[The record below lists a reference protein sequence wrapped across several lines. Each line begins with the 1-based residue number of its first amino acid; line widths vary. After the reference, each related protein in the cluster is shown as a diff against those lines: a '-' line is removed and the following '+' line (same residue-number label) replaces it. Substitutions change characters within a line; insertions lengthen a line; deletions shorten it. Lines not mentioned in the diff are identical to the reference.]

1 VDSERCYASPK
12 MLEDIRK
19 KMESGI
25 GSISKQNP
33 DEIGAAVIGKAREAA
48 EQLTGLAVGIV
59 EWSAAAREHLMSD
72 VRDLVAQTV
81 DQMGLAKGA
90 DLDALSK
97 RVAKLEKAAG
107 GGARSGSGAGAR
119 GEGSKAKAATARKK
133 KSSAKGS
140 SSSADR

>member
-1 VDSERCYASPK
+1 

-19 KMESGI
+19 KVETGI
-25 GSISKQNP
+25 GSIPKPSP
-33 DEIGAAVIGKAREAA
+33 DEIGATVVGKAREAA
-48 EQLTGLAVGIV
+48 EQLSGIALGIL

-72 VRDLVAQTV
+72 VRDLVARTV
-81 DQMGLAKGA
+81 DEMGLATGA

-107 GGARSGSGAGAR
+107 GGAGSGSGA
-119 GEGSKAKAATARKK
+119 SKAKATTTRRKRSTAKD
-133 KSSAKGS
+133 S

>member
-1 VDSERCYASPK
+1 VGTERCYASLE

-19 KMESGI
+19 KVETGI
-25 GSISKQNP
+25 GSIPKPSP
-33 DEIGAAVIGKAREAA
+33 DEIGATVVGKAREAA
-48 EQLTGLAVGIV
+48 EQISGIALGIL

-72 VRDLVAQTV
+72 VRDLVARTV
-81 DQMGLAKGA
+81 DEMGLATGA

-107 GGARSGSGAGAR
+107 AGAGSGSGA
-119 GEGSKAKAATARKK
+119 SKAKASTTRRKRSTAKD
-133 KSSAKGS
+133 S

>member
-1 VDSERCYASPK
+1 VGTERCYASLE

-19 KMESGI
+19 KVETGI
-25 GSISKQNP
+25 GSIPKPSP
-33 DEIGAAVIGKAREAA
+33 DEIGATVVGKAREAA
-48 EQLTGLAVGIV
+48 EQLSGIALGIL

-72 VRDLVAQTV
+72 VRDLVARTV
-81 DQMGLAKGA
+81 DEMGLATGA

-107 GGARSGSGAGAR
+107 AGAGSGSGA
-119 GEGSKAKAATARKK
+119 SKAKASTTRRKRSTAKD
-133 KSSAKGS
+133 S

>member
-1 VDSERCYASPK
+1 

-48 EQLTGLAVGIV
+48 EQLSGLAVGIV

-81 DQMGLAKGA
+81 DQMGLATGA

-107 GGARSGSGAGAR
+107 GGARSGSTAGAR
-119 GEGSKAKAATARKK
+119 GGGPKAKAVTARKK
-133 KSSAKGS
+133 KSPAKGS

>member
-1 VDSERCYASPK
+1 

-19 KMESGI
+19 KVETGI
-25 GSISKQNP
+25 GSIPKPSP
-33 DEIGAAVIGKAREAA
+33 DEIGATVVGKAREAA
-48 EQLTGLAVGIV
+48 EQLSGIALGIL

-72 VRDLVAQTV
+72 VRDLVARTV
-81 DQMGLAKGA
+81 DEMGLATGA

-107 GGARSGSGAGAR
+107 AGAGSGSGA
-119 GEGSKAKAATARKK
+119 SKAKATTTRRKRSTAKD
-133 KSSAKGS
+133 S